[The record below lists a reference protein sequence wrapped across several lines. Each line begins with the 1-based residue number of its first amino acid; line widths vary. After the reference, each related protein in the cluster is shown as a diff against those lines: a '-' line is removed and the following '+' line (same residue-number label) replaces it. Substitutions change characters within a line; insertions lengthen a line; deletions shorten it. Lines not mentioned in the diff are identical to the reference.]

1 MRSPALR
8 TLALFALVSALA
20 ATTGCAKHEEPMP
33 ASAPPATAKAEAK
46 APGEPG
52 KTDGAKPASGAP
64 KEVVWDTPSGWIRA
78 ENPSPMRKATY
89 KITKAD
95 GDSEDAELSVSQAG
109 GGVDANVE
117 RWSKQFEK
125 GASDTTRR
133 EERKVGDLSVTVVEL
148 TGTFASGMPG
158 QDTSAKTDWAMLGAI
173 IETQPQT
180 TFFKLT
186 GPKKTV
192 MAAKADFDKLV
203 ASLRAK

>member
-1 MRSPALR
+1 MRRSFVFG
-8 TLALFALVSALA
+8 TALFLALVSLGAL
-20 ATTGCAKHEEPMP
+20 GCAKHEEPT
-33 ASAPPATAKAEAK
+33 ASAPPPV
-46 APGEPG
+46 APPAA
-52 KTDGAKPASGAP
+52 AKPAQASGDAAKGSAAAAGP
-64 KEVVWDTPSGWIRA
+64 KEVVWDTPSAWLRA
-78 ENPSPMRKATY
+78 DNPSPMRKATY
-89 KITKAD
+89 KVAKAE
-95 GDSEDAELSVSQAG
+95 GDPEDAELAVSQAG

-133 EERKVGDLSVTVVEL
+133 EERKVGELKVTIVEL

-158 QDTSAKTDWAMLGAI
+158 ADTTPKTDWAMLGAI

>member
-1 MRSPALR
+1 MRRSFVFGTAAL
-8 TLALFALVSALA
+8 LALSALHA
-20 ATTGCAKHEEPMP
+20 VGCAKHEEPTATTP
-33 ASAPPATAKAEAK
+33 PPVAPPAA
-46 APGEPG
+46 
-52 KTDGAKPASGAP
+52 AKPAQTAGESGKGSSAAAGP
-64 KEVVWDTPSGWIRA
+64 KEVVWDTPSTWLRA

-89 KITKAD
+89 KVAKAD
-95 GDSEDAELSVSQAG
+95 GDPEDAELAISQAG

-133 EERKVGDLSVTVVEL
+133 EERTVGELKVTIVEL

-158 QDTSAKTDWAMLGAI
+158 ADTSPKTDWAMLGAI
-173 IETQPQT
+173 VETQPQT